1 VFHGGGLK
9 GNLEAARARFDQAAA
24 QYQKAALNSY
34 REVANALITIQK
46 LGQVRAERQTGVTA
60 LEDAADL
67 ARSRYDSGLAS
78 YFEILEADQQ
88 LFQQQLLL
96 ARTQGAE
103 YQARSDLY
111 RALGGG
117 WQP

>member
-1 VFHGGGLK
+1 M
-9 GNLEAARARFDQAAA
+9 
-24 QYQKAALNSY
+24 
-34 REVANALITIQK
+34 ANALVAIQK
-46 LGQVRAERQTGVTA
+46 LADVRQRRQEGVA
-60 LEDAADL
+60 VLQDATDL
-67 ARSRYDSGLAS
+67 SRSRYESGLAS

-96 ARTQGAE
+96 AQTRGAE
-103 YQARSDLY
+103 LQVRADLY